1 MNCNKNKNNLYNK
14 KINRI
19 RKDLKI
25 QIQIFKIKYSKI
37 RMIKLLRLFH

>member
-25 QIQIFKIKYSKI
+25 KIQIFKIKYSKI
-37 RMIKLLRLFH
+37 RMIK